1 MSKLA
6 AHIANS
12 VLMKDKTNPTNFFI
26 LMRLFINQHG
36 EWVF

>member
-6 AHIANS
+6 ANIANS
-12 VLMKDKTNPTNFFI
+12 VLMKNKTNPTNFYI
-26 LMRLFINQHG
+26 MIGLFINQHG